1 MVQLKFQLTS
11 VNSCMQIMKQRIY
24 LITNYNQEISVM
36 IINHLMVAVIC
47 QELVLLSIGRK
58 QPLINKFIS
67 IFKGVKLFLLI
78 GSMF

>member
-1 MVQLKFQLTS
+1 
-11 VNSCMQIMKQRIY
+11 MKQRIY
-24 LITNYNQEISVM
+24 LITNYNQETGIFM

-67 IFKGVKLFLLI
+67 IFKGVMLLLLI

>member
-1 MVQLKFQLTS
+1 M
-11 VNSCMQIMKQRIY
+11 NQRIY
-24 LITNYNQEISVM
+24 LITNYNQEISVEVTGIFM

-67 IFKGVKLFLLI
+67 IFKGVMLFLLI

>member
-1 MVQLKFQLTS
+1 
-11 VNSCMQIMKQRIY
+11 MKQRIY
-24 LITNYNQEISVM
+24 LITNYNQEIFM

-67 IFKGVKLFLLI
+67 IFKGVMLFLLI

>member
-1 MVQLKFQLTS
+1 
-11 VNSCMQIMKQRIY
+11 MKQRIY
-24 LITNYNQEISVM
+24 LITNYNQVFM

-67 IFKGVKLFLLI
+67 IFKGVMLFLLI

>member
-67 IFKGVKLFLLI
+67 IFKGVMLFLLI

>member
-1 MVQLKFQLTS
+1 
-11 VNSCMQIMKQRIY
+11 
-24 LITNYNQEISVM
+24 M
-36 IINHLMVAVIC
+36 IINHLLVAVIC

-67 IFKGVKLFLLI
+67 IFKGVMLFLLI